1 MTYLLINVPFLLVA
15 AAVTLATARLPR
27 FRERMLASALAAVVL
42 VILTAVFDNVIIG
55 TGLVAY
61 DEEHRSGILIG
72 LAPIEDFAYAVAA
85 AFLVPA
91 VHAILTA
98 RAERREHVS

>member
-1 MTYLLINVPFLLVA
+1 MTYTLISIPFVLLA
-15 AAVTLATARLPR
+15 AGVTLATARRPR
-27 FRERMLASALAAVVL
+27 FRERMVASLAGAVVL
-42 VILTAVFDNVIIG
+42 VILTAIFDNVIIG

-72 LAPIEDFAYAVAA
+72 LAPIEDFLYAIAA

-91 VHAILTA
+91 VHTLMTA
-98 RAERREHVS
+98 RRVPEETA